1 MRNITLQVGKFT
13 VSIGQGRG
21 YYASPGTVEVAIKD
35 KKGGFVTREYRDSM
49 DDVLGYQTAQDLAYI
64 LEWCLKMS
72 DTSAP
77 KSAEQSAPKS
87 AEQSAGPRPIRVIR
101 R

>member
-35 KKGGFVTREYRDSM
+35 EKGFVTREYRDSM
-49 DDVLGYQTAQDLAYI
+49 DDVLGYQTAQDICQI
-64 LEWCLKMS
+64 LEWCFKMS

-77 KSAEQSAPKS
+77 KSAEQSA
-87 AEQSAGPRPIRVIR
+87 EPRPIRVIR

>member
-1 MRNITLQVGKFT
+1 MSMRNITLQVGKFY

-21 YYASPGTVEVAIKD
+21 YYASPGKVEVAIKD
-35 KKGGFVTREYRDSM
+35 ERGNFVTREYRDSM

-64 LEWCLKMS
+64 LEWCLLRSKMS

-77 KSAEQSAPKS
+77 K
-87 AEQSAGPRPIRVIR
+87 SAGPRPIRVIR

>member
-35 KKGGFVTREYRDSM
+35 EKGDFVTREYRDSM

-64 LEWCLKMS
+64 LEWCLLRSYKDHYKMS

-77 KSAEQSAPKS
+77 K
-87 AEQSAGPRPIRVIR
+87 SAGPRPIRVIR

>member
-1 MRNITLQVGKFT
+1 MRNITLQVGKFY

-35 KKGGFVTREYRDSM
+35 ERGNFVTREYRDSM
-49 DDVLGYQTAQDLAYI
+49 DDVLGYQTAQDIRQI

-72 DTSAP
+72 DTSVP
-77 KSAEQSAPKS
+77 K
-87 AEQSAGPRPIRVIR
+87 SAGPRPIRVIR

>member
-35 KKGGFVTREYRDSM
+35 DKGNFVTREYRDSM
-49 DDVLGYQTAQDLAYI
+49 DDVLGYQTAQDICQI
-64 LEWCLKMS
+64 LEWCLLRSYK

-77 KSAEQSAPKS
+77 KSAEQSA
-87 AEQSAGPRPIRVIR
+87 EPRPIRVIR

>member
-1 MRNITLQVGKFT
+1 MIFMRNITLQVGKFY

-35 KKGGFVTREYRDSM
+35 DKGNFVTREYRDSM

-64 LEWCLKMS
+64 LEWCFLRSKMS
-72 DTSAP
+72 DTSV
-77 KSAEQSAPKS
+77 PKS